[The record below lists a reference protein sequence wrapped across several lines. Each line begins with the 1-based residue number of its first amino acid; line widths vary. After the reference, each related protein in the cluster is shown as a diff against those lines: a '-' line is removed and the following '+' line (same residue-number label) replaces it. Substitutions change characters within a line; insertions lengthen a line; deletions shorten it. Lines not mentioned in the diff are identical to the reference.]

1 MRKPNE
7 RDAGSVGDLCVVDRI
22 FTSFR
27 DALAGTDG
35 CADIAARLRGALLVD
50 RDLRETAL
58 DPALFDARQP

>member
-1 MRKPNE
+1 
-7 RDAGSVGDLCVVDRI
+7 VGDLCVVDRI